1 MPLIVIQKCPGE
13 NVSSKMLQVVRQ
25 KGGGGGWLGVGWCC
39 HRPGEIQ
46 GQMLGSGICPDEKP
60 RICD

>member
-1 MPLIVIQKCPGE
+1 MVGE
-13 NVSSKMLQVVRQ
+13 
-25 KGGGGGWLGVGWCC
+25 GVGGYC

-60 RICD
+60 RIYDKEN